1 MPDMSPADLAA
12 IAGTFLAAII
22 SGLGLRRGEAEKNG
36 LPAADPGLSA
46 GVFVGMEAETQRAV
60 LEEVRDL
67 HADLVA
73 WRRQDEV
80 ERRADKDRTT
90 VERFEQ
96 IEGNQAKILGLLR
109 KIDEGEEQELPRRR

>member
-12 IAGTFLAAII
+12 VAGTFLAAII
-22 SGLGLRRGEAEKNG
+22 SGLGMRRGEAEKNG
-36 LPAADPGLSA
+36 LPAPDPGLSA

-60 LEEVRDL
+60 LEALRDL

-73 WRRQDEV
+73 WRRQDEM

-96 IEGNQAKILGLLR
+96 LESNQVRILELLHR
-109 KIDEGEEQELPRRR
+109 IDEHEARDPHPRR

>member
-1 MPDMSPADLAA
+1 MPDMSAADLAA

-46 GVFVGMEAETQRAV
+46 GVFVGMEAETQRAL
-60 LEEVRDL
+60 LEELRDL

-73 WRRQDEV
+73 WRRQDEM
-80 ERRADKDRTT
+80 ERRADRERTT
-90 VERFEQ
+90 VVRFDQ
-96 IEGNQAKILGLLR
+96 IETNQSRILDLLR
-109 KIDEGEEQELPRRR
+109 RIDEGEAQDPPRRR